1 MEYTNLQKELL
12 ENFRYEL
19 PEEQLI
25 DIKKIVQSYL
35 INNIDNTVDKFIDS
49 NNLSETDL
57 NNWLNEDIKLK
68 NAIDDGLDSGNASFE
83 EAYKILEV

>member
-12 ENFRYEL
+12 EIFRYEL

-35 INNIDNTVDKFIDS
+35 LNNIDNSVDKFINS
-49 NNLSETDL
+49 NNLSENEI
-57 NNWLNEDIKLK
+57 NNWLNEDYQLK
-68 NAIDDGLDSGNASFE
+68 
-83 EAYKILEV
+83 K